1 MANNV
6 EWSGDKFLSGL
17 EKQMGDNLEKA
28 AIYLKGKVKEA
39 LNRSEQ
45 YQRFVGDHGVWYKGE
60 DPSSPGSPPKKITGT
75 LQRSIAHE
83 MGPDRKEAFVG
94 SNIDYALFL
103 ELGTSK
109 MAARPFL
116 RSTLMKERDA
126 IAKILATGKA

>member
-1 MANNV
+1 MSITWDGEKYLKN
-6 EWSGDKFLSGL
+6 L
-17 EKQMGDNLEKA
+17 EADLGNNLEKA
-28 AIYLKGKVKEA
+28 AIFLKGKVKEA
-39 LNRSEQ
+39 LNRSEE
-45 YQRFVGDHGVWYKGE
+45 YQRFVGDHGIWYKGE
-60 DPSSPGSPPKKITGT
+60 DPSSPGSPPKKITGA

-94 SNIDYALFL
+94 SNVEYALYL

-126 IAKILATGKA
+126 IARIIATGKA